1 MQITS
6 VPRDNINE
14 LQHVQSA
21 DNFVKKW
28 DSIFTTCNDKSSI
41 RMNMVVK
48 SKTIL
53 EFILSLCRKGLAVNY
68 CEMVIS
74 AQYVCE

>member
-1 MQITS
+1 MQ
-6 VPRDNINE
+6 NE
-14 LQHVQSA
+14 
-21 DNFVKKW
+21 DYFVKNW
-28 DSIFTTCNDKSSI
+28 DSIFTMCKDKSTV
-41 RMNMVVK
+41 RRDMVVK
-48 SKTIL
+48 LKKIL